1 MATWN
6 FVTNHGALLSL
17 VATHPQITARDLASQ
32 LGITERSVLRI
43 ISDLEAEGYLERTRD
58 GRLNYYA
65 VNHDLPM
72 RHPALRETAVG
83 DLLGALSFS
92 AKNSAKNS
100 AQDSAGGSE
109 TPGEAR
115 REGGSDAP
123 SGNRSAPPDGGAAA

>member
-83 DLLGALSFS
+83 DLLGALRF
-92 AKNSAKNS
+92 SAKNS

-109 TPGEAR
+109 TPGAAR
-115 REGGSDAP
+115 LEGGSDAP
-123 SGNRSAPPDGGAAA
+123 SGNRSDPLAGAVE